1 MLEAHLWK
9 SLGRHPSLDFAIQGA
24 AQALRQALPLHS
36 LAVRWLDL
44 EHGVLTT
51 VAEDSVLAQP
61 GPSPARVECSS
72 LDRDRL
78 LEWCRRGEPLAG
90 RDGDPLLMEKLA
102 GPNIPDDVLA
112 GPLDDEHH
120 GTPGALLLFAS
131 SGTFTAEHASTLA
144 PLLAPFRVALATDRR
159 FHELSRMREAFEA
172 DNRALLSRL
181 DRQALGEDLVGA
193 DGGLAAVL
201 RRIDQ
206 VAPTEVPVLILGETG
221 TGKELLARAIHQ
233 RSARPSGPM
242 VKVNCGAIPTGL
254 VDSELFGHERGSFT
268 GAVAT
273 RAGWFERADG
283 GTLFLDEIGE
293 LPLEAQVRL
302 LRVLQEGVIER
313 VGGSRPVHVDV
324 RLVAATHRDLTQMVA
339 SGRFREDLWY
349 RISTFPVELPP
360 LRHRPED
367 IGPLATHFAARAGR
381 RLGGTPL
388 TPTREDVELLLAY
401 GWPGNVRELAA
412 VVERAAI
419 LGSGRRLDFP
429 GALGV
434 GPLQSAKAPHDAFGR
449 APPPSGPFPSLAE
462 AMQRHIEA
470 ALERTGGR
478 IEGPSGAAALLDI
491 NPHTLRARMRKL
503 GIHWSRFRAH
513 AESEEAP

>member
-9 SLGRHPSLDFAIQGA
+9 FLGRHPSLDFAIQGA

-90 RDGDPLLMEKLA
+90 RDGDPLLMDKLA

-131 SGTFTAEHASTLA
+131 SGTFTAEHTSTLA

-233 RSARPSGPM
+233 RSSRPSGPM

-324 RLVAATHRDLTQMVA
+324 RLVAAKTCGTASPPSPWSCRRCATA
-339 SGRFREDLWY
+339 PRTSGPWPPTSPRAPAGAWAAPRSRPRAKTWSCSSPTAGPATCASSPRWWSGR
-349 RISTFPVELPP
+349 
-360 LRHRPED
+360 
-367 IGPLATHFAARAGR
+367 
-381 RLGGTPL
+381 
-388 TPTREDVELLLAY
+388 
-401 GWPGNVRELAA
+401 
-412 VVERAAI
+412 
-419 LGSGRRLDFP
+419 
-429 GALGV
+429 
-434 GPLQSAKAPHDAFGR
+434 
-449 APPPSGPFPSLAE
+449 PSW
-462 AMQRHIEA
+462 
-470 ALERTGGR
+470 
-478 IEGPSGAAALLDI
+478 GAAGGSTS
-491 NPHTLRARMRKL
+491 P
-503 GIHWSRFRAH
+503 
-513 AESEEAP
+513 APSASAP